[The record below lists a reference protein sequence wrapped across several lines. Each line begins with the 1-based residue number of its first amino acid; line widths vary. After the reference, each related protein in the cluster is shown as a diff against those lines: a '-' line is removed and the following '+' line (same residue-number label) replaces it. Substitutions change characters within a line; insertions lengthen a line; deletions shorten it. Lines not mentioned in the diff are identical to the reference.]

1 MKIPSQALVLALAFA
16 LTGAGCAKLQ
26 ARQAFKDGNKAYTE
40 ENYKKA
46 IESYETAVK
55 NAPDMAEAYFYL
67 GSSHQAL
74 YRPGRE
80 TDENRQ
86 HIELAVENFKRSLEV
101 NKLASESQ
109 KSVHFN
115 TLAALTGIYAEDPYK
130 NYDEAYKYAEQLVQA
145 NPSDPKNLF
154 AMANLYERFGKT
166 DEAEKMYV
174 RATEVNPN
182 DVKACSALAGF
193 YNKPLWDGRSRFDQ
207 AIQVLERCA
216 SLAPEDPA
224 GWYKVAVFYWD
235 KAYRD
240 PLISDKQKDEYADK
254 GLVNVGKALEL
265 NPAYVDAIVYKGLL
279 LRVKALG
286 TSNPRL
292 RAQYLDQAQTLAKQ
306 ARDLRLQQ
314 QREAEAA
321 ARTLGTAPAGN

>member
-1 MKIPSQALVLALAFA
+1 MKIPSQALMLTLAFS
-16 LTGAGCAKLQ
+16 LTGVGCAKLQ

-55 NAPDMAEAYFYL
+55 YAPDMAEAYFYL

-80 TDENRQ
+80 TDENKQ
-86 HIELAVENFKRSLEV
+86 HLELAIQNFKRSIEV
-101 NKLASESQ
+101 NKADTENHKAVQ
-109 KSVHFN
+109 FN

-130 NYDEAYKYAEQLVQA
+130 SYDEAYKYAEQLVQA
-145 NPSDPKNLF
+145 NPNDPKNLF
-154 AMANLYERFGKT
+154 AMANLYERFSKI
-166 DEAEKMYV
+166 DEAEQMYV
-174 RATEVNPN
+174 RATEVNTN

-193 YNKPLWDGRSRFDQ
+193 YNKPLWDGHSRFEQ

-240 PLISDKQKDEYADK
+240 PALTDKQKDDYADK
-254 GLVNVGKALEL
+254 GLADVDKALQL

-279 LRVKALG
+279 LRIKAQV
-286 TSNPRL
+286 TTNPRL
-292 RAQYLDQAQTLAKQ
+292 RAGYLDQAQTLAKQ

-314 QREAEAA
+314 QREAETA
-321 ARTLGTAPAGN
+321 ARTLGTAAK